1 MPVEGTQ
8 TGDER
13 GDLAAEY
20 ALGVLDLAGRL
31 EAQRR
36 IAIDPEFATEV
47 ASWEETLH
55 PMAEACGEET
65 PPPHL
70 RRAVEERLFGASAR
84 QGGFWHSLGAWRS
97 MALACLALLVVSA
110 GLNARSYLLQEEVGA
125 RLIVSLE
132 PQGGEVRFL
141 ALYEPGRSEFRLSQV
156 SGSPGAG
163 RDFELWLVEGGNPP
177 VSLGVLPKQGVAEID
192 LPPLLARRVKE
203 GATLAIS
210 DEPAGGSPTGKVTGP
225 VVAAGSARP
234 I

>member
-1 MPVEGTQ
+1 MPAEGTQ
-8 TGDER
+8 MGDER
-13 GDLAAEY
+13 GNLAAEY
-20 ALGVLDLAGRL
+20 ALGVLDAAGRL
-31 EAQRR
+31 EAQRL
-36 IAIDPEFATEV
+36 IASDPAFADEV
-47 ASWEETLH
+47 DAWEETLH
-55 PMAEACGEET
+55 PLAEACGEET

-84 QGGFWHSLGAWRS
+84 PAGFWQSLGLWRS
-97 MALACLALLVVSA
+97 LAFASIALLIVSA
-110 GLNARSYLLQEEVGA
+110 GLNARSYLMQEEAGA

-141 ALYEPGRSEFRLSQV
+141 ALYEPDRSEFRLSQV
-156 SGSPGAG
+156 SGSPGEG
-163 RDFELWLVEGGNPP
+163 RDFELWLVEGGNAP

-192 LPPLLARRVKE
+192 LPPPLARRVKE

-210 DEPAGGSPTGKVTGP
+210 DEPAGGSPTGKATGP